1 MNAPVTTAPQND
13 APRRR
18 TSKRVWL
25 VLGALVLAP
34 VLVFASVTIAGGIRE
49 ARDVDELTA
58 ARDAF
63 TLAAESEQLSW
74 DEATAARERF
84 DALVD
89 AADTAAV
96 GLTKTAK
103 VVPAGLVKPAG
114 VLKDVRATGNDIRD
128 AVAAALK
135 ETADL
140 EPIEPVQF
148 DVDAAS
154 AKHLATAQSD
164 ARDRTLWNWNAVSAY
179 DGAAKRVAAAIS
191 ASEPVLGE
199 LVEAVAAKGERLTFA
214 KAGKK
219 QREALTRAKKKVV
232 ALVTDDEALR
242 PVTVRKTLAG
252 YVKAINAAQKSHA
265 AHVARERRDASRS
278 EQRTGDSGTGSS
290 RGSSGTGSSGS
301 GSNGSGSKGSGS
313 TGSGSKGSGS
323 KGSGSKGSGSKGSGS
338 SGEGSSEPECWG
350 NQENACAK
358 TPPTFTTNSHFVPY
372 GECRGRASLGS
383 HNVGYGGTSLRGGE
397 SYDFPWSAYVDG
409 PTVYYVA
416 CR

>member
-18 TSKRVWL
+18 ASKRVWL

-63 TLAAESEQLSW
+63 TLAAESERLAW
-74 DEATAARERF
+74 EEASAARKRF
-84 DALVD
+84 NTTVDDAD
-89 AADTAAV
+89 AAAGELA
-96 GLTKTAK
+96 KIAK

-114 VLKDVRATGNDIRD
+114 VLKDVRTARSDIRD

-140 EPIEPVQF
+140 EPMEPAQV

-164 ARDRTLWNWNAVSAY
+164 ARDRTLWNWNAVSSY
-179 DGAAKRVAAAIS
+179 DGAAKRVAAAVN

-219 QREALTRAKKKVV
+219 QREALNRAKKKVV
-232 ALVTDDEALR
+232 ALVTDDEASR

-252 YVKAINAAQKSHA
+252 YVKAITAAKKSHA
-265 AHVARERRDASRS
+265 ANVTREKREAARE
-278 EQRTGDSGTGSS
+278 EQHAGETGTGSYRDS
-290 RGSSGTGSSGS
+290 NGS
-301 GSNGSGSKGSGS
+301 GSTSPKGSGSKGSGS
-313 TGSGSKGSGS
+313 KGSGSKGSGS

-338 SGEGSSEPECWG
+338 SESEPDCWG
-350 NQENACAK
+350 NQENSCNK
-358 TPPTFTTNSHFVPY
+358 TPPTFTTNSYFVPY

-397 SYDFPWSAYVDG
+397 NYDFPWSAYVDG